1 MTKSI
6 NQNKKVPWGRTLKTN
21 DKYLSGSKTGS
32 AKERPIV
39 AVDSKENGEIL
50 AVPLSSTPGKNK
62 THLPNYQDGK
72 SYFKHFIESKDNEGN
87 PIVTNEKFKQN
98 HTNMDVSVEDVK
110 FIRQKLLNNVKQK
123 QRNQKIYKDF
133 HKK

>member
-6 NQNKKVPWGRTLKTN
+6 KQNKKVPWGRTLKTN

-32 AKERPIV
+32 TKERPIV

-62 THLPNYQDGK
+62 THLSNYQDGK
-72 SYFKHFIESKDNEGN
+72 SYFKHFIESKDKEGN